1 MFIFYRYASIDM
13 VPGAMTPEVRASVL
27 LKLAEQVISTRKL
40 DETPASLVKKPLLL
54 HRHVL
59 QTPINWR
66 RIAGELSED
75 RSRIYHWYRETH
87 SRKILNMKMTAE
99 DRKAIKAMIIAG
111 VRDRTILDSGF
122 YERVR
127 ERFGAK
133 YPRQELRMT
142 YNNAVR
148 TQDVRAAME
157 ECAVAFPP
165 RRSYRFRTKGQEQA
179 VSLASAAPAGLTS
192 PAPCMLGYV
201 LPPPVQAV
209 GAGGQLLMG
218 PLPPVP
224 ALPLPHAPGC
234 LVVGVPPPG
243 FSVGPGAP
251 PLQAAPSPP
260 PLHLGP
266 GPSVLP
272 SLSHTSPASRPRAAG
287 QDRATGG
294 RPSETDR
301 RLSARWRCTD
311 RWCLMTRGRAG
322 QRGSDASGSPALAE
336 GFI

>member
-1 MFIFYRYASIDM
+1 MT
-13 VPGAMTPEVRASVL
+13 PGALTPEARASVL
-27 LKLAEQVISTRKL
+27 LKLAEQVVAARKL
-40 DETPASLVKKPLLL
+40 GETPTSLARKPLLL

-59 QTPINWR
+59 QTHIDWR
-66 RIAGELSED
+66 RIASELSED

-87 SRKILNMKMTAE
+87 SRKILNAKMTAE

-165 RRSYRFRTKGQEQA
+165 RRSYRFRTKGQEQTA
-179 VSLASAAPAGLTS
+179 PLGSAAPAGLA
-192 PAPCMLGYV
+192 PQAPCMLGYV

-251 PLQAAPSPP
+251 PLQAAPAPP

-266 GPSVLP
+266 APLSSPVAFAYVPCFPPAGSGAGPCY
-272 SLSHTSPASRPRAAG
+272 
-287 QDRATGG
+287 GG
-294 RPSETDR
+294 PPF
-301 RLSARWRCTD
+301 
-311 RWCLMTRGRAG
+311 
-322 QRGSDASGSPALAE
+322 GS
-336 GFI
+336 